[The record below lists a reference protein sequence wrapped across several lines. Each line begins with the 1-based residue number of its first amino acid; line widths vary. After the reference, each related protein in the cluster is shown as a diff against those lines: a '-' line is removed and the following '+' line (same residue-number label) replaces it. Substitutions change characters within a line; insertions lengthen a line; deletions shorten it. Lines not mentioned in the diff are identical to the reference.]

1 MFDTD
6 DSLVWQRPGLKKNK
20 NGGYNSPNLQQENAK
35 SFHHYLN
42 SSSAKGTPPFCHI
55 SGLSGEENSPNLVK
69 GTDKFP
75 SGNRSNSNIAEHFPK
90 SQTSSDNM
98 WGSAIPKKQ
107 YNPMLYSP
115 SHRMLEKNPT
125 EAQSNLVKYTNLPA
139 AKSENICKSP
149 LVSNNIHVEAD
160 GEAIYNKTV
169 SGVKKGVHFGNIVT
183 SSSEPV
189 TRLEFIPELTSVS
202 LRESYNNVGPPHGSQ
217 SEVGAFNT
225 RVDIQPNIRFANVS
239 QEPHK
244 SIVKV
249 PNTIFKDSH
258 FDNVYRGKELAT
270 NTLAGGYSHQSYTQ
284 PYCPPSYQPSSVG
297 KDVKPID
304 SNVYQLI
311 EDQNR
316 HIIKLY
322 ETLETFLKKKGS
334 DDAKDNNSKKDG
346 SVHQKRNDQAC
357 NCSYRHVSTQTVTSN
372 NANLQSVG
380 TNTDIS
386 WPDLLSTIKQNE
398 QPSSD
403 TGAIRLPAMQKE
415 NNEEDSPAVKERFL
429 NGRHRR
435 VSDLKKTGSE
445 RKEISFTM
453 REVVMA
459 SIQEYQP
466 SPEPSLHIN
475 MEDYKDAS
483 EYEAYNEESRVPS
496 DAGDCTSSPDQGERV
511 SFCDRNNS
519 PYPQHNHHQESQN
532 IVPSPGN
539 PPTNTFYNNVMANIQ
554 QILQNS
560 RSADDD
566 DGEEAEE
573 EVETRKQRLHNKA
586 EQQQHSSQQE
596 ELHDP
601 QVEAIRH
608 QLSQFGVSC
617 IDPASFVPGHRP
629 VPDTFCL
636 PGVHNMLSVYQSTI
650 VSPYRPGFKES
661 VVAKYMTDMQ
671 LATIASRSTA
681 MRNLNLKATGA
692 RERELSAAPD
702 PSSRFG
708 VPDYLSSGKE
718 YSSYDDNLSIAT
730 KNFLGKYG
738 LGGNE

>member
-1 MFDTD
+1 MDSECEPRLNPPPKPTELQVELHKPEVPEVSLMFDTD

-20 NGGYNSPNLQQENAK
+20 NGCYNSPNLQQENAK

-42 SSSAKGTPPFCHI
+42 SSSAKGTPPFGHI

-202 LRESYNNVGPPHGSQ
+202 HRESYNNVGPPHGSQ
-217 SEVGAFNT
+217 
-225 RVDIQPNIRFANVS
+225 
-239 QEPHK
+239 
-244 SIVKV
+244 
-249 PNTIFKDSH
+249 
-258 FDNVYRGKELAT
+258 GKELAT
-270 NTLAGGYSHQSYTQ
+270 NTLAGGYGHQSYTQ
-284 PYCPPSYQPSSVG
+284 PYCRPPYQPSSVG
-297 KDVKPID
+297 KDVKPMD

-398 QPSSD
+398 QPSSA

-415 NNEEDSPAVKERFL
+415 NNEEDSPAVKGTFFKWQAPESFRLEENWKRKKRDLIYHER
-429 NGRHRR
+429 
-435 VSDLKKTGSE
+435 
-445 RKEISFTM
+445 
-453 REVVMA
+453 
-459 SIQEYQP
+459 
-466 SPEPSLHIN
+466 
-475 MEDYKDAS
+475 
-483 EYEAYNEESRVPS
+483 
-496 DAGDCTSSPDQGERV
+496 
-511 SFCDRNNS
+511 
-519 PYPQHNHHQESQN
+519 
-532 IVPSPGN
+532 
-539 PPTNTFYNNVMANIQ
+539 
-554 QILQNS
+554 
-560 RSADDD
+560 
-566 DGEEAEE
+566 
-573 EVETRKQRLHNKA
+573 
-586 EQQQHSSQQE
+586 
-596 ELHDP
+596 
-601 QVEAIRH
+601 
-608 QLSQFGVSC
+608 SC
-617 IDPASFVPGHRP
+617 HGIH
-629 VPDTFCL
+629 T
-636 PGVHNMLSVYQSTI
+636 
-650 VSPYRPGFKES
+650 
-661 VVAKYMTDMQ
+661 
-671 LATIASRSTA
+671 
-681 MRNLNLKATGA
+681 
-692 RERELSAAPD
+692 
-702 PSSRFG
+702 G
-708 VPDYLSSGKE
+708 VP
-718 YSSYDDNLSIAT
+718 T
-730 KNFLGKYG
+730 KP
-738 LGGNE
+738 